1 MIGGWHHR
9 NDHNHGKKDFIKWF
23 LNSYTLAKRE
33 AAWLLTYLASNEK
46 LLEKVHFVDDIH
58 DLPKS
63 ILISTECVTMTPFKF
78 YKNNRVTPDVETA
91 FLDIRS
97 NPDEHIFIGLYFK
110 DREHSPEYAAV
121 LEGNKMERQNMVKDS
136 LLELFAE
143 MVLDQATF
151 QFTKEK
157 LYIAIDEALQKG
169 DKEEFIKLTEQLN
182 ELLKDVE
189 E

>member
-1 MIGGWHHR
+1 MITTSE
-9 NDHNHGKKDFIKWF
+9 KKDFIKWF

-33 AAWLLTYLASNEK
+33 AAWLLTYISSNEN
-46 LLEKVHFVDDIH
+46 LLERVHFVDDIH
-58 DLPKS
+58 DLPKT

-97 NPDEHIFIGLYFK
+97 NPAEDIYIGLYFK
-110 DREHSPEYAAV
+110 DREHSPEYTAV
-121 LEGNKMERQNMVKDS
+121 LEGNPMERPNVVKDS

-143 MVLDQATF
+143 MVLDQAVL
-151 QFTKEK
+151 QFNREK

-169 DKEEFIKLTEQLN
+169 NRAEFIKLSEQLN
-182 ELLKDVE
+182 HLLKNA
-189 E
+189 